1 MTKASDPYFALIFDS
16 LDLIEFYRPETKE
29 EFFASPMAQD
39 AINMR
44 LQAIGEYLFR
54 VRKLDEEQ
62 FDVLAPRSWH
72 QVIGLR
78 HRISHGYHLIDQD
91 AVWQIIS
98 IELPPFRESLESI
111 RSKL

>member
-1 MTKASDPYFALIFDS
+1 VTKASDPYFALIFDS

-29 EFFASPMAQD
+29 EFFASPTAQD
-39 AINMR
+39 AVNTR
-44 LQAIGEYLFR
+44 LQAIGECLFR

-62 FDVLAPRSWH
+62 FDVVAPRSWR

-91 AVWQIIS
+91 AVGQIIS
-98 IELPPFRESLESI
+98 IELPLFRESLEST
-111 RSKL
+111 RSKV